1 MEKSLESK
9 FAAFKSQGFQIDL
22 TRGKPGA
29 DQLDLSNN
37 LLNAEVSSH
46 SPSGVDVRNYGD
58 PLGIPEARALGASLL
73 SSTAETTLVGE
84 QSSLLLIYQ
93 LILSNYLFG
102 LKTPWKDQANLKF
115 ICPVPGFDR
124 HFRLLEDFGIE
135 MLTIPLNGTGVDLD
149 AFHAL
154 LAEHKNIKGIMC
166 VPRHSNPTGDT
177 YSDENIISII
187 EAGKAYSEEFLC
199 IFDHAYLLHDF
210 LPSPTQTPVWEL
222 ATNLDAK
229 DQVAV
234 FCSFSKV
241 TFGGGGLAFATAG
254 KKLFDLL
261 SRQRAS
267 MIVCSDKV
275 NQMRHLEFL
284 KDKAGVLE
292 HMKKHAEI
300 VRPKFEVAFDALD
313 VLSPEIG
320 AYHKPTGGYFI
331 SYDTKRPIAK
341 RVIKLCKEVGV
352 LITPAGS
359 TYPHFHDPLD
369 SNIRLAP
376 TFLGV
381 EDLQDAMEVFV
392 TAIMIA
398 HQELD

>member
-9 FAAFKSQGFQIDL
+9 FAALKSKGFQIDL
-22 TRGKPGA
+22 TRGKPGS
-29 DQLDLSNN
+29 DQLDLSNEM
-37 LLNAEVSSH
+37 LSAPVSSQT
-46 SPSGVDVRNYGD
+46 SSGIDIRNYGE

-73 SSTAETTLVGE
+73 SSPAETTLVGE

-102 LKTPWKDQANLKF
+102 LKTPWKDQGNLKF

-154 LAEHKNIKGIMC
+154 LAEHENIKGIMC

-210 LPSPTQTPVWEL
+210 LPSPSQTPVWEL
-222 ATNLDAK
+222 ATQLDAK

-241 TFGGGGLAFATAG
+241 TFGGGGLAFAAAG

-275 NQMRHLEFL
+275 NQKRHLEFL
-284 KDKAGVLE
+284 KDKAGVIE

-300 VRPKFEVAFDALD
+300 VRPKFEVAFEALD
-313 VLSPEIG
+313 ALSPEIG
-320 AYHKPTGGYFI
+320 TYQKPTGGYFI
-331 SYDTKRPIAK
+331 SYDAKRSIAK
-341 RVIKLCKEVGV
+341 RVIELCKEVGV

-359 TYPHFHDPLD
+359 TYPHFYDPLD

>member
-9 FAAFKSQGFQIDL
+9 FAALKSKGFQIDL
-22 TRGKPGA
+22 TRGKPGS
-29 DQLDLSNN
+29 DQLDLSNEM
-37 LLNAEVSSH
+37 LSAPVSSQ
-46 SPSGVDVRNYGD
+46 SSSGIDIRNYGE

-73 SSTAETTLVGE
+73 SSPAETTLVGE

-102 LKTPWKDQANLKF
+102 LKTPWKDQGNLKF

-154 LAEHKNIKGIMC
+154 LAEHENIKGIMC

-210 LPSPTQTPVWEL
+210 LPSPSQTPVWEL
-222 ATNLDAK
+222 ATQLDAK

-241 TFGGGGLAFATAG
+241 TFGGGGLAFAAAG

-275 NQMRHLEFL
+275 NQKRHLEFL
-284 KDKAGVLE
+284 KDRAGVIE

-313 VLSPEIG
+313 ALSPEIG
-320 AYHKPTGGYFI
+320 TYQKPTGGYFI
-331 SYDTKRPIAK
+331 SYDAKRPIAK
-341 RVIKLCKEVGV
+341 RVIELCKEVGV

-359 TYPHFHDPLD
+359 CLLYT
-369 SNIRLAP
+369 S
-376 TFLGV
+376 
-381 EDLQDAMEVFV
+381 DAADE
-392 TAIMIA
+392 
-398 HQELD
+398 

>member
-9 FAAFKSQGFQIDL
+9 FAALKSKGFQIDL
-22 TRGKPGA
+22 TRGKPGS
-29 DQLDLSNN
+29 DQLDLSNEM
-37 LLNAEVSSH
+37 LSAPVSSQ
-46 SPSGVDVRNYGD
+46 SSSGIDIRNYGE

-73 SSTAETTLVGE
+73 SSPAETTLVGE

-102 LKTPWKDQANLKF
+102 LKTPWKDQGNLKF

-154 LAEHKNIKGIMC
+154 LAEHENIKGIMC

-210 LPSPTQTPVWEL
+210 LPSPSQTPVWEL
-222 ATNLDAK
+222 ATQLDAK

-241 TFGGGGLAFATAG
+241 TFGGGGLAFAAAG

-284 KDKAGVLE
+284 KDKAGVHE

-300 VRPKFEVAFDALD
+300 IRPTFEVPFDALD
-313 VLSPEIG
+313 ALSPEIG
-320 AYHKPTGGYFI
+320 TYQKPTGGYFS
-331 SYDTKRPIAK
+331 SYDAKRPIAK
-341 RVIKLCKEVGV
+341 RVIELCKEAGV

>member
-9 FAAFKSQGFQIDL
+9 FAALKSKGFQIDL
-22 TRGKPGA
+22 TRGKPGS
-29 DQLDLSNN
+29 DQLDLSNEM
-37 LLNAEVSSH
+37 LSAPVSSQ
-46 SPSGVDVRNYGD
+46 SSSGIDIRNYGE

-73 SSTAETTLVGE
+73 SSPAETTLVGE

-102 LKTPWKDQANLKF
+102 LKTPWKDQGNLKF

-154 LAEHKNIKGIMC
+154 LAEHENIKGIMC

-210 LPSPTQTPVWEL
+210 LPSPSQTPVWEL
-222 ATNLDAK
+222 ATQLDAK

-241 TFGGGGLAFATAG
+241 TFGGGGLAFAAAG

-275 NQMRHLEFL
+275 NQKRHLEFL
-284 KDKAGVLE
+284 KDKAGVIE

-313 VLSPEIG
+313 TLSPEIG
-320 AYHKPTGGYFI
+320 TYQKPTGGYFI
-331 SYDTKRPIAK
+331 SYDAKRPIAK
-341 RVIKLCKEVGV
+341 RVIELCKEVGV

-381 EDLQDAMEVFV
+381 EDLRDAMEVFV
-392 TAIMIA
+392 TAITIA